1 VTISPG
7 ADAYL
12 LFCTRAALKIH
23 YFARERFAV
32 AVFEKHRSLHR
43 IARISRLIAGRVNDS
58 ADAIGK
64 SCALY
69 DSRRFVIE
77 YRRDDKTC
85 TRL

>member
-1 VTISPG
+1 MR
-7 ADAYL
+7 AFC
-12 LFCTRAALKIH
+12 FCTRAALKIH
-23 YFARERFAV
+23 YFARNDSPLPF
-32 AVFEKHRSLHR
+32 FEKHRSLHR
-43 IARISRLIAGRVNDS
+43 IARSSRLIAGRVNDS

-85 TRL
+85 TCL